1 MTAKSELHDAKQ
13 AATATAQPPLLEVVN
28 LHTHFKTSHGV
39 AAAVDGVSFTL
50 ERGRMIGIVG
60 ESGSGKSVLSRTI
73 IDILP
78 HDGTVAYSG
87 EVRFEG
93 RDLRR
98 LSQADMR
105 SIRGTEIAMVFQDP
119 MTSLNP
125 VMKIGKQI
133 IEVLTIRCDLSKQA
147 AKERTIALL
156 TDVGIPDPARQLDRF
171 PMHLSGGMRQRVAIA
186 IALAG
191 DPKLLIAD
199 EPTTALDVSIQAQIL
214 NLLRKLQLERDMA
227 VIIISHNLGIISEF
241 ADEVAVMYAGQLV
254 EKSETRQ
261 ILDDP
266 RMPYTEALLKSA
278 PSMTAPR
285 GSRLDAIPGL
295 PPSVSILAFVSSNKS
310 RATTC
315 PLVKS
320 LSPLSVTFTHL
331 ASSSLAVW
339 NSKRSQIKPGSISL
353 SPADSTFTLRSIRA
367 MMISTCLSLIST
379 R

>member
-1 MTAKSELHDAKQ
+1 MTTEAELRRTAG
-13 AATATAQPPLLEVVN
+13 AASSPLLEVVD
-28 LHTHFKTSHGV
+28 LRTHFNTPRGV

-78 HDGTVAYSG
+78 HDGSVSYG
-87 EVRFEG
+87 GKVLFEG
-93 RDLRR
+93 RDLRA

-105 SIRGTEIAMVFQDP
+105 AVRGREIAMVFQDP

-133 IEVLTIRCDLSKQA
+133 TEVLTLRCGVPKKEAKDRATELLA
-147 AKERTIALL
+147 A
-156 TDVGIPDPARQLDRF
+156 VGIPTPRQQLDRF

-214 NLLRKLQLERDMA
+214 TLLRKLQTERDMA

-241 ADEVAVMYAGQLV
+241 ADEVAVMYAGQIV
-254 EKSETRQ
+254 ETCDTRQ
-261 ILDDP
+261 ILDNP

-278 PSMTAPR
+278 PSLAAPR
-285 GSRLDAIPGL
+285 GTRLNAIPGL
-295 PPSVSILAFVSSNKS
+295 PPSVLDFPEGCRFHERCSYRQPKCETDMPPLTSGSDATPDHRCACWYPLDHKEKLA
-310 RATTC
+310 
-315 PLVKS
+315 
-320 LSPLSVTFTHL
+320 
-331 ASSSLAVW
+331 
-339 NSKRSQIKPGSISL
+339 
-353 SPADSTFTLRSIRA
+353 
-367 MMISTCLSLIST
+367 
-379 R
+379 

>member
-1 MTAKSELHDAKQ
+1 MTIQPLPREDED
-13 AATATAQPPLLEVVN
+13 TATPPKVPLLEVVN
-28 LHTHFKTSHGV
+28 LHTHFNTARGV

-78 HDGTVAYSG
+78 HDHTVSYSG
-87 EVRFEG
+87 KIFFEG
-93 RDLRR
+93 RDLRA

-105 SIRGTEIAMVFQDP
+105 AVRGTEIAMVFQDP

-133 IEVLTIRCDLSKQA
+133 TEVLTNRCGLTKQA
-147 AKERTIALL
+147 AKERAIELL
-156 TDVGIPDPARQLDRF
+156 TDVGIPAPTQQLDRF

-241 ADEVAVMYAGQLV
+241 ADEVAVMYAGQIV

-261 ILDDP
+261 LLDDP
-266 RMPYTEALLKSA
+266 RMPYTEALLRSA
-278 PSMTAPR
+278 PSMTTPR
-285 GSRLDAIPGL
+285 GTRLNAIPGL
-295 PPSVSILAFVSSNKS
+295 PPSVLGFPKGCRFHERCAYRNAKCE
-310 RATTC
+310 TEM
-315 PLVKS
+315 P
-320 LSPLSVTFTHL
+320 PLSTCADISADHL
-331 ASSSLAVW
+331 CACWYPLEH
-339 NSKRSQIKPGSISL
+339 KGI
-353 SPADSTFTLRSIRA
+353 PA
-367 MMISTCLSLIST
+367 
-379 R
+379 